1 MRVSSLRSV
10 CVEKDRDGDRQGEG
24 GTKRETE
31 TQTQTQCATVLNE
44 GNKVHTERLP
54 SQESA
59 SGSSY

>member
-1 MRVSSLRSV
+1 M
-10 CVEKDRDGDRQGEG
+10 EIDRDGEG
-24 GTKRETE
+24 GTERETE

>member
-1 MRVSSLRSV
+1 M
-10 CVEKDRDGDRQGEG
+10 EIDRDGEG

-31 TQTQTQCATVLNE
+31 TQTQTQAQCATVLNE